1 MRPILVSLFLLLAI
15 SGCEEEC
22 ATPDFIVEDPESQS
36 YWGEWRYA
44 YSLLLCD
51 NSAPQGGNTY
61 VVDTVFPGEM
71 VTWRDEPIPTKTV
84 IIGNELV
91 VINNGMAN
99 TYCIYHGWYEEFDST
114 NSSNIRSRLGI
125 YTDPKGTEE
134 YAMLV
139 RHYDVGADTT
149 MGFPG
154 HFDHNACGIYS
165 YQSMHYYVKVH

>member
-61 VVDTVFPGEM
+61 VVDTVFPGET
-71 VTWRDEPIPTKTV
+71 VTWREEPIPTKTV
-84 IIGNELV
+84 IIGNEFV
-91 VINNGMAN
+91 VIENHETSNH
-99 TYCIYHGWYEEFDST
+99 CIYHGWYTETEPTQGNSKKST
-114 NSSNIRSRLGI
+114 FSI
-125 YTDPKGTEE
+125 YMDAD
-134 YAMLV
+134 YAFNFTLV
-139 RHYDVGADTT
+139 RFYNIGEDTARGT
-149 MGFPG
+149 PG
-154 HFDHNACGIYS
+154 HFSHSACGTFS
-165 YQSMHYYVKVH
+165 YQTENYYVKVN

>member
-1 MRPILVSLFLLLAI
+1 MIHLLLCAVLY
-15 SGCEEEC
+15 SCEKEC
-22 ATPDFIVEDPESQS
+22 ATPDFIVEDPGSQS

-61 VVDTVFPGEM
+61 VVDTVFPGET
-71 VTWRDEPIPTKTV
+71 VTWGDEPIPTKTV
-84 IIGNELV
+84 IIGDELV
-91 VINNGMAN
+91 IINNGVAN
-99 TYCIYHGWYEEFDST
+99 TYCIYHGWFQEYDPS
-114 NSSNIRSRLGI
+114 NSSNTRSRLGI

-134 YAMLV
+134 YALLI
-139 RHYDVGADTT
+139 RYYNLGEDTAL
-149 MGFPG
+149 GFPG